1 MLVSLHLLHSI
12 QLKVA
17 PLLLQFAW
25 YFLCD
30 APYAPDDKQSLYIGD
45 SNLVNGET
53 AEYARVVDMNRQLA
67 AQGKDLVVYQRL
79 LMGIT

>member
-1 MLVSLHLLHSI
+1 VL
-12 QLKVA
+12 
-17 PLLLQFAW
+17 
-25 YFLCD
+25 D
-30 APYAPDDKQSLYIGD
+30 IGD

-79 LMGIT
+79 LMGITKALYPSATVLSKLVLFISVFYIKNKKSHANLH